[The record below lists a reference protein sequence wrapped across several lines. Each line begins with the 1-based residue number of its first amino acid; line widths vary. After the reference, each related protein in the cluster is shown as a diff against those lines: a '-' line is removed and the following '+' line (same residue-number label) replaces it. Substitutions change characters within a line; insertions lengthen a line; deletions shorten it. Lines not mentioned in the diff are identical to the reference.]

1 MAPMDPHEKSHE
13 SLNGA
18 VGGNQ
23 TFVLALFPLIFVLL
37 LVVLSILRFS
47 VFALRCFNRH
57 EWIINLEKLWS
68 SLPNRVT
75 GTECLKNLNIGFW
88 AHISFISLPA
98 WAYKKLQSRNWKL
111 AAHESNQRVG
121 KNLDWPR
128 KIGLS
133 DPHSLFFTGNLQSKS
148 TN

>member
-1 MAPMDPHEKSHE
+1 MDPHEKSHE

-68 SLPNRVT
+68 SLPNRVK
-75 GTECLKNLNIGFW
+75 GTECLKNLNIGYLSRPGLTKSCRAEIENW
-88 AHISFISLPA
+88 LP
-98 WAYKKLQSRNWKL
+98 KKAIN
-111 AAHESNQRVG
+111 A
-121 KNLDWPR
+121 
-128 KIGLS
+128 
-133 DPHSLFFTGNLQSKS
+133 
-148 TN
+148 

>member
-1 MAPMDPHEKSHE
+1 MDPREKSHE

-37 LVVLSILRFS
+37 LVVLLLLVLSILRFS

-68 SLPNRVT
+68 SLPNRVK
-75 GTECLKNLNIGFW
+75 GTECLKNLNIGF
-88 AHISFISLPA
+88 
-98 WAYKKLQSRNWKL
+98 
-111 AAHESNQRVG
+111 
-121 KNLDWPR
+121 
-128 KIGLS
+128 
-133 DPHSLFFTGNLQSKS
+133 
-148 TN
+148 